1 MSFQI
6 IWTKTAQARY
16 NQLEMDAV
24 KAFEGRKAVAKK
36 KISKQEGLFKQVSK
50 AIELLQ
56 ENHTASNKKYFY
68 NLAYFV

>member
-50 AIELLQ
+50 AI
-56 ENHTASNKKYFY
+56 
-68 NLAYFV
+68 